1 MNLEELKKQANAEN
15 EKKEIIGNLQEEV
28 IAKFEEFFTAMDTSY
43 PLWNAKMKETVNMFV
58 ADFEKYFSANG
69 FDIKV
74 AMPLTDEQ
82 YGLLEATYKELKFIL
97 SNVNYDQ
104 ESFGLLK
111 DGRGIA
117 EFTFGCPEGTPNY
130 FAWKDL
136 LVVNKTRL
144 VDMNGNVKD
153 IYKKFVSKFT
163 TEEELKLLEK
173 KIEINIKHFQDA
185 IEAVNDTDLCIFCE
199 TEKGHSVCKDFAEFI
214 AQIG

>member
-28 IAKFEEFFTAMDTSY
+28 IAKFEEFFTVMDTSY

-74 AMPLTDEQ
+74 AMPLTDEH

-117 EFTFGCPEGTPNY
+117 EFTFG
-130 FAWKDL
+130 
-136 LVVNKTRL
+136 
-144 VDMNGNVKD
+144 
-153 IYKKFVSKFT
+153 
-163 TEEELKLLEK
+163 
-173 KIEINIKHFQDA
+173 
-185 IEAVNDTDLCIFCE
+185 
-199 TEKGHSVCKDFAEFI
+199 
-214 AQIG
+214 